1 MKSKIL
7 INVEKIEEIDDYRK
21 AGITAF
27 LFALT
32 DYTVGYANTYTISEI
47 EKIDVSNKYILINRL
62 LECHDVDNLKKLLK
76 QLKTIKGI
84 VYEDIAVYRIVKEL
98 NLDIELIYFQNHFG
112 TNSRSINFWLDRV
125 DSMFLSNEL
134 TEEEIKDIL
143 TKVNKDVCLN
153 VFGYNQIM
161 YSRRILLTNWSR
173 EFNIP
178 YKNDNVLE
186 EVSTKIKIRA
196 IENKYGT
203 VMYSENIFNG
213 LKLLELEHL
222 KYGYFNTTFI
232 SHEDVMKILNNEDNT
247 LSFDKGF
254 LKKATIYKL
263 KERSKHN
270 G

>member
-32 DYTVGYANTYTISEI
+32 DYTVGYVNTFTISEI
-47 EKIDVSNKYILINRL
+47 EKIDVSNKYLLINRL
-62 LECHDVDNLKKLLK
+62 LECHDVDNLKELLK
-76 QLKTIKGI
+76 QIKTIKGI
-84 VYEDIAVYRIVKEL
+84 VYEDIAVYRLIKEFD
-98 NLDIELIYFQNHFG
+98 LDVELIYFQNHFG
-112 TNSRSINFWLDRV
+112 TNSRSINFWLERV

-143 TKVNKDVCLN
+143 AKVKKDVCLN

-161 YSRRILLTNWSR
+161 YSRRNLLANWSR

-178 YKNDNVLE
+178 YKNNNVLE

-196 IENKYGT
+196 MENKYGT

-213 LKLLELEHL
+213 LKLLELEHI
-222 KYGYFNTTFI
+222 KFGYFNTTFM
-232 SHEDVMKILNNEDNT
+232 SHDEVMQVLNGQDNT
-247 LSFDKGF
+247 LLCDDGF

-263 KERSKHN
+263 KERSKNN